1 MHTSYWS
8 VKVWF
13 FLKQTHL
20 NQNILYGMFLKCAF
34 EIYRKHIVGIAVIE
48 DQYIE
53 VIAHSAYHC
62 GWDYM
67 LGWDFGSH

>member
-1 MHTSYWS
+1 MAC
-8 VKVWF
+8 
-13 FLKQTHL
+13 
-20 NQNILYGMFLKCAF
+20 FLKCAF